1 MVVGLFMVILMII
14 ISIFYNVSE
23 FFIQYDSKKD
33 SINDNSSD
41 LINAEKEWN
50 YTYEL
55 NIPML
60 PQSILSIDLGYT
72 ILYLGKAMIVLNNK
86 NSMKYL

>member
-14 ISIFYNVSE
+14 ISIFYNISE
-23 FFIQYDSKKD
+23 FFIQYDSNND

-60 PQSILSIDLGYT
+60 PQSIISIDLGYT

-86 NSMKYL
+86 NSIKYL

>member
-1 MVVGLFMVILMII
+1 MVILMII

-60 PQSILSIDLGYT
+60 PQSIISIDLGYT